1 MMGLNRHHFFWLS
14 LFGITLMLS
23 SFSFQLYKAFDAR
36 WIIRFP
42 KKYELPTEK
51 WISVFLDWLVDSAN
65 FYFFTFRDVTRSIAS
80 LIEWPYQ
87 FLRNLLIEGFQSGL
101 GDQAVQYAPSLSWIA
116 VITVVVAISYYA
128 SDWRLGAL
136 TGACFAYLA
145 VFGQW
150 QSATVSYTHLTLP
163 TSVTV

>member
-14 LFGITLMLS
+14 LFGVTLMLS

-65 FYFFTFRDVTRSIAS
+65 FYFFTFRDVTR
-80 LIEWPYQ
+80 
-87 FLRNLLIEGFQSGL
+87 
-101 GDQAVQYAPSLSWIA
+101 
-116 VITVVVAISYYA
+116 
-128 SDWRLGAL
+128 
-136 TGACFAYLA
+136 
-145 VFGQW
+145 
-150 QSATVSYTHLTLP
+150 
-163 TSVTV
+163 